1 MKSISKTQ
9 GFIYLFISFVLM
21 ITSYIL
27 YIQGSNLEKN
37 TKYLVLVIYLT
48 IYLLIVLLVIKNLF
62 NGDFLDF
69 MDNIDFNEI
78 VISVM
83 LFMIIFIYLRGKILT
98 TDYNNVIFI
107 LFLYMIWIIAT
118 KIFVNFSSL
127 RNVGGIDY
135 EQMKIVYTEMK
146 ENSDFIDRQ

>member
-1 MKSISKTQ
+1 MESISKTQ
-9 GFIYLFISFVLM
+9 AFIYLFISLVLM

-27 YIQGSNLEKN
+27 YIQGSDLEN
-37 TKYLVLVIYLT
+37 NIKYLVLVIYLT

-62 NGDFLDF
+62 DGNFLDF
-69 MDNIDFNEI
+69 MDNVDFNEI
-78 VISVM
+78 IISVM
-83 LFMIIFIYLRGKILT
+83 LFMIIFIYLRGKIIP

-107 LFLYMIWIIAT
+107 LFLYMCWIIGT

-127 RNVGGIDY
+127 RQVGGIDFD
-135 EQMKIVYTEMK
+135 QMRVVYSDLK

>member
-27 YIQGSNLEKN
+27 YIQGSDLEN
-37 TKYLVLVIYLT
+37 NIKYLVLVIYLT

-69 MDNIDFNEI
+69 MDNVDFNEI
-78 VISVM
+78 IISVM
-83 LFMIIFIYLRGKILT
+83 LFMIIFIYLRGKILP

-107 LFLYMIWIIAT
+107 LFLYMIWIIGT

-127 RNVGGIDY
+127 RNVGGIEY
-135 EQMKIVYTEMK
+135 EQMKVVYSDMK

>member
-9 GFIYLFISFVLM
+9 GFIYLFISFVLL

-27 YIQGSNLEKN
+27 YIQNSNLEKN

-62 NGDFLDF
+62 NGTFLDF
-69 MDNIDFNEI
+69 MDNVDFNEI
-78 VISVM
+78 IISVM
-83 LFMIIFIYLRGKILT
+83 LFMIIFIYLRGKILP
-98 TDYNNVIFI
+98 TDYNNVILI
-107 LFLYMIWIIAT
+107 IFLYMIWIIAT
-118 KIFVNFSSL
+118 KLFVNFSSL
-127 RNVGGIDY
+127 RNVGGIEYD
-135 EQMKIVYTEMK
+135 QMRVVYNDMK